1 MYKAVLSNGV
11 ILEDDTFKSVYR
23 HAMLNLR
30 IEVGPAGYD
39 DYNSGVAMFYNRDG
53 WFIGSIF
60 VSSISIGINSLKNI
74 ENDNGLYIRRV

>member
-11 ILEDDTFKSVYR
+11 VLEDESFKSVYR

-39 DYNSGVAMFYNRDG
+39 DYNSATALFYDRDG
-53 WFIGSIF
+53 WPIGGIF
-60 VSSISIGINSLKNI
+60 VSSISIGIHSVNNL
-74 ENDNGLYIRRV
+74 NDDGLYNRRID